1 MNLST
6 RLHGAYDAALAA
18 VHGRRV
24 VRNALQ
30 DESPPRA
37 VHILALGKAAE
48 SMLEGAAEVWSGAI
62 VRALVVAPVRR
73 GWRGRPQAFPV
84 SRAPGD
90 HPVPGS
96 RSLAAG
102 QAMADFLGT
111 VPVSDTLLVLLSGG
125 ASSLAE
131 MPCPGIDPEWLQRL
145 NERLLS
151 SGWDIRHTNAL
162 RARLSRLKGGSALL
176 FCGADDIR
184 VLVLSDVPGDA
195 LESVGSGPFWPRDM
209 AADLPLD
216 ELGVPELRD
225 LLERCPAPP
234 FVARPQHRL
243 VAGNADARRAVVV
256 QARSDG
262 IPGYDHGLFP
272 ATSGL
277 EAASQVARYLRF
289 AREGIHVW
297 GGEAPVRLPLGPGR
311 GGRAQHLAGLL
322 LLLWNARGCPRP
334 IEVLCAAT
342 DGLDG
347 TSGAAGAWFDA
358 AQGPLDAAT
367 RDALRAA
374 LRRADV
380 AAFWESLGQVV
391 PSADTETNVMDLLI
405 VRLGR

>member
-1 MNLST
+1 MNPPN
-6 RLHGAYDAALAA
+6 RLLGSYDAALAA

-24 VRNALQ
+24 VRGALQ
-30 DESPPRA
+30 GEPPPRA
-37 VHILALGKAAE
+37 VHVLALGKAAE
-48 SMLEGAAEVWSGAI
+48 AMLEGAAETWSGAI
-62 VRALVVAPVRR
+62 VRALVVAPARKGSR
-73 GWRGRPQAFPV
+73 GGPQAFPV

-90 HPVPGS
+90 HPVPGP

-125 ASSLAE
+125 TSSLVE

-145 NERLLS
+145 NDRLLS
-151 SGWDIRHTNAL
+151 SGWDIRRTNAL
-162 RARLSRLKGGSALL
+162 RARLSRVKGGSALL

-195 LESVGSGPFWPRDM
+195 LESVGSGPFWPREM

-216 ELGVPELRD
+216 ELGIPELRE
-225 LLERCPAPP
+225 LLARCPAPP

-243 VAGNADARRAVVV
+243 VAGNADARQAVVA

-262 IPGYDHGLFP
+262 IPGYDHGWFP
-272 ATSGL
+272 ATSGV
-277 EAASQVARYLRF
+277 ETASQVARYLRF

-297 GGEAPVRLPLGPGR
+297 GGEAPVRLPPEPGR

-342 DGLDG
+342 DGMDG

-358 AQGPLDAAT
+358 AGGPLDNAT

-380 AAFWESLGQVV
+380 AAFWESQGQVV
-391 PSADTETNVMDLLI
+391 PSAETGTNVTDLLI

>member
-1 MNLST
+1 MNLPT

-30 DESPPRA
+30 DEPPPRA
-37 VHILALGKAAE
+37 VHVLALGKAAE

-102 QAMADFLGT
+102 QAVADFLGT
-111 VPVSDTLLVLLSGG
+111 VPEPDTLLVLLSGG

-131 MPCPGIDPEWLQRL
+131 IPCPGIDPEWLQML
-145 NERLLS
+145 NDRLLGI
-151 SGWDIRHTNAL
+151 GWDIRNTNAL

-209 AADLPLD
+209 SSAPPLD
-216 ELGVPELRD
+216 ELGFPELRG
-225 LLERCPAPP
+225 LLDRCPAPP
-234 FVARPQHRL
+234 FVARPPHRL
-243 VAGNADARRAVVV
+243 VGGNADARQAVVAQV
-256 QARSDG
+256 RSDG
-262 IPGYDHGLFP
+262 VPGFDHGLFP
-272 ATSGL
+272 ATSVL
-277 EAASQVARYLRF
+277 ETAVRVTRYLRF
-289 AREGIHVW
+289 ARAGIHVW
-297 GGEAPVRLPLGPGR
+297 GGEAPVRLPPEPGR

-322 LLLWNARGCPRP
+322 LLLWNARGWPRP
-334 IEVLCAAT
+334 LEVLCAAT
-342 DGLDG
+342 DGVDG
-347 TSGAAGAWFDA
+347 NSGTAGAWFDA
-358 AQGPLDAAT
+358 AQGPLDNAT
-367 RDALRAA
+367 RDILRAA
-374 LRRADV
+374 LRRADI
-380 AAFWESLGQVV
+380 AAFWESLGQSL
-391 PSADTETNVMDLLI
+391 PSAETGTNVMDLLI
-405 VRLGR
+405 VRLSR